1 MKPSINLENKTPS
14 DTYWQVHAHSFL
26 EPYNQD
32 QMSLKIQGFLMTIL
46 LVLEILF
53 SFRIA
58 LEGKTG
64 KEIPESSRFEFLDK
78 FWANNFA
85 LSDADDN
92 TSRLLRTLLAI
103 RHKPWKPSF
112 WEKMDSFVLL
122 AYASLVASRIL
133 LQRLWACLNFP
144 LDSED
149 LFYWYKRK
157 KVISMNYGSCKSI
170 WKPWRW
176 KRLDPIIMMRDI
188 YINSNLIPLIK
199 FNSSN
204 ITTDVLYG
212 RLYEVSK
219 SQLMH

>member
-64 KEIPESSRFEFLDK
+64 KEIPESSRLEFLDK

-85 LSDADDN
+85 LSDAEDS
-92 TSRLLRTLLAI
+92 TSRLLNRGGIADLPLLRTLLAI
-103 RHKPWKPSF
+103 RQKSWESSF
-112 WEKMDSFVLL
+112 
-122 AYASLVASRIL
+122 
-133 LQRLWACLNFP
+133 
-144 LDSED
+144 
-149 LFYWYKRK
+149 
-157 KVISMNYGSCKSI
+157 
-170 WKPWRW
+170 
-176 KRLDPIIMMRDI
+176 
-188 YINSNLIPLIK
+188 
-199 FNSSN
+199 
-204 ITTDVLYG
+204 
-212 RLYEVSK
+212 
-219 SQLMH
+219 

>member
-32 QMSLKIQGFLMTIL
+32 QMSLKIQGFLMTFLTIL
-46 LVLEILF
+46 IVLEILF

-64 KEIPESSRFEFLDK
+64 KEIAESSRLEFLDK

-85 LSDADDN
+85 LSDAEDN

-103 RHKPWKPSF
+103 HHKPWKRSF
-112 WEKMDSFVLL
+112 WEKMGSFVLL
-122 AYASLVASRIL
+122 GYTSLAASRIL

-157 KVISMNYGSCKSI
+157 KFLWTMAAAKASGNHGDE
-170 WKPWRW
+170 RG
-176 KRLDPIIMMRDI
+176 
-188 YINSNLIPLIK
+188 LI
-199 FNSSN
+199 
-204 ITTDVLYG
+204 
-212 RLYEVSK
+212 R
-219 SQLMH
+219 